1 VIALEF
7 SAAVVQY
14 NNIPEKKWIITLG
27 NCNNAVE
34 FSYYGKTPPTEEL
47 LEMFLNRYMKHFVFS
62 TYLEYVKN
70 EGLDNNIRN
79 KFYFLEMREKAARIA
94 TFVGWD
100 KQEGFL
106 PYSD

>member
-1 VIALEF
+1 MEF

-14 NNIPEKKWIITLG
+14 NNIPEKRWIITLG
-27 NCNNAVE
+27 SCNNAVE

-47 LEMFLNRYMKHFVFS
+47 LEMFLNRYMKHFAFY
-62 TYLEYVKN
+62 TYQEYVKN
-70 EGLDNNIRN
+70 EGVDNNIRN

-94 TFVGWD
+94 IFVGWD

>member
-1 VIALEF
+1 MEF

-27 NCNNAVE
+27 NSNNAVE

-47 LEMFLNRYMKHFVFS
+47 LEMFLNRYMKHFAFY
-62 TYLEYVKN
+62 TYQEYVKN
-70 EGLDNNIRN
+70 EGIDNNIRN

-94 TFVGWD
+94 TFIGWD